1 MKLNIRQ
8 TSMTQ
13 SDPRNIEVTVV
24 LGRYIFFVYDWI
36 SNIYSQHIHYC
47 ENMNHL
53 RRLLGTI
60 LTVYITTIRFWIFF
74 SSEFSF
80 GFLQTPPRDN
90 PYSVHPNHPPHR
102 HLPYDQLLQAL
113 LLWGKWLEGWLK
125 FECNDSQC
133 NEITNFSTIQSFQA
147 IVSVNLTVMLV
158 GSILVIILS
167 THHTNNIFRHMT

>member
-24 LGRYIFFVYDWI
+24 LGRYIVQLLISDFI
-36 SNIYSQHIHYC
+36 SNIYC

-90 PYSVHPNHPPHR
+90 PYSVHPNHPPHC

-158 GSILVIILS
+158 WSILVIILS
-167 THHTNNIFRHMT
+167 THHTNNIFRYMT